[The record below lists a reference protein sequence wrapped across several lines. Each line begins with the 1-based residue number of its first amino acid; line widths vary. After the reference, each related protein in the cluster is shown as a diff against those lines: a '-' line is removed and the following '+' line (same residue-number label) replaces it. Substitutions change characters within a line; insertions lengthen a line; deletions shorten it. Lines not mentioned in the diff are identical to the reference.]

1 MNTDTR
7 IPTDK
12 HSHIHSFLL
21 SFIHSGDLYSASSR
35 PYYSE
40 ALNAH
45 RYIHTCTQT
54 HACIPPRMY
63 TVPQTSASTQ
73 THACKQ
79 THACTAYRQRMHTD
93 IRMHIDK
100 HLYTDT
106 PMHTD
111 THDIVHNQSWRGGS
125 LVDSLPFVRRVA
137 GSNPALA
144 ATY

>member
-1 MNTDTR
+1 MRVRICLFITIAFKVRTTNRLTRNTGIHTDTHEYR
-7 IPTDK
+7 HTHTHRQTLTHSLIP
-12 HSHIHSFLL
+12 
-21 SFIHSGDLYSASSR
+21 SFIHSRDLYSASSR

-54 HACIPPRMY
+54 HACIHTRMY
-63 TVPQTSASTQ
+63 TVPQTSACTQ

-79 THACTAYRQRMHTD
+79 THACTAYRQRMHTY

-106 PMHTD
+106 
-111 THDIVHNQSWRGGS
+111 
-125 LVDSLPFVRRVA
+125 
-137 GSNPALA
+137 
-144 ATY
+144 